1 MYPLTLVRLSRN
13 KYVSLELK
21 NNKKARGYLKKCD
34 LYMNLH
40 FSNLTVEDEES
51 SVFYKECLLRGTS
64 IKTVNVDHSLLY
76 IQNEK

>member
-13 KYVSLELK
+13 KYITLELK

-34 LYMNLH
+34 LFMNLH
-40 FSNLTVEDEES
+40 FVNLTIEDEEG

-64 IKTVNVDHSLLY
+64 IKTVNVDHTLLY
-76 IQNEK
+76 LHNN